1 MVTTKKISRYSD
13 EYAETFIAALDAPVR
28 IKLPTSTAAK
38 RLRERYYAFRRYLE
52 TITIGESPDADR
64 AAVLAPLARMSIKRN
79 TLTIYYEVKETT
91 DDRPSINASTNT
103 SADDTSG

>member
-1 MVTTKKISRYSD
+1 MRQTRELRKDSGEIDTPFGFAQAIP
-13 EYAETFIAALDAPVR
+13 A
-28 IKLPTSTAAK
+28 IKTATGS
-38 RLRERYYAFRRYLE
+38 L
-52 TITIGESPDADR
+52 GDADR

-79 TLTIYYEVKETT
+79 TLTIYYEAKETT